1 VDKSMEIEEI
11 ELPLFEEL
19 PDDID
24 ETWQHV
30 AILGGMAGR
39 PQGASFLAAARSY
52 RWAAEL
58 VGTAAVHDGELWE
71 TINPALFLYRHA
83 IELYLK
89 TLFPGKWHDLKA
101 QVEKL
106 PGMFD
111 DVPPAIMER
120 LREFAGID
128 NGSGTAWRYPDAESP
143 AHQHGA
149 ERMLDVPKMQ
159 RVMNAILDWLD
170 HATLRLGK

>member
-1 VDKSMEIEEI
+1 MEI

-24 ETWQHV
+24 ATWRHV
-30 AILGGMAGR
+30 AILGAMAGR

-52 RWAAEL
+52 RWAAKL
-58 VGTAAVHDGELWE
+58 VATAAVRDGELWE

-89 TLFPGKWHDLKA
+89 TLMPGKWHDLKA
-101 QVEKL
+101 HVEKL
-106 PGMFD
+106 PTVV

-128 NGSGTAWRYPDAESP
+128 NGSGTAWRYPNADSP
-143 AHQHGA
+143 AHEHGE

-159 RVMNAILDWLD
+159 RVMDEILDWFD
-170 HATLRLGK
+170 HAALRLRK